1 MNVTLKAFA
10 GRGMQSPNRIAIVA
24 PDNLHAWKLES
35 QSQLVIKR
43 GRYNVTV
50 WVYQG
55 DVGTTVQPSEELPTD
70 LNQVILLS
78 KRSRDALSMS
88 QPLDVRIIVP
98 KSLRLNVVPALID
111 DLPSG
116 EEAQVNEEICQ
127 IVCGWHD
134 WTLIVHD
141 GCSFPV
147 RLQTR
152 KMLSTNI
159 RLSLLTRALIC
170 SAKSSEG
177 LIDVQLTPLFDD
189 RPSKIE
195 PSPKPRSLFQRFFS
209 VLPWMIQLFDR
220 IAERLLR
227 PLLGAPVVTLRT
239 VGALVG
245 DDNEQVIRLH
255 SEVFPLIGVEPGDH
269 VIVSWADRYVM
280 AVALEA
286 GEITPEEARTIKGL
300 KRIDLFSE
308 SPEPSALDHLS
319 IGVSAKLRSDLGI
332 PRSTVLCVRRRLMT
346 AVLGQL
352 NQLTI
357 PVLGLILAAVA
368 VPNISYTAIAIG
380 FIPMLILGMLPIRH
394 KKPPHGRF

>member
-1 MNVTLKAFA
+1 
-10 GRGMQSPNRIAIVA
+10 MQSPNRIAIVTQ
-24 PDNLHAWKLES
+24 DNLSAWDLES
-35 QSQLVIKR
+35 QSQLIIKR
-43 GRYNVTV
+43 GSCSVTV

-55 DVGTTVQPSEELPTD
+55 NVDTAVQPSDELPTD

-78 KRSRDALSMS
+78 KRSRDALAMN

-98 KSLRLNVVPALID
+98 KSLRLKVVPALID
-111 DLPSG
+111 DLPRG
-116 EEAQVNEEICQ
+116 DEAQVNEEIRQ
-127 IVCGWHD
+127 LVCGRHG
-134 WTLIVHD
+134 WTLIVHG

-147 RLQTR
+147 RLESR

-170 SAKSSEG
+170 SAKSSED
-177 LIDVQLTPLFDD
+177 LIDVQLTPLFEDK
-189 RPSKIE
+189 PSKKELIPE
-195 PSPKPRSLFQRFFS
+195 ASPLFRRIFDM
-209 VLPWMIQLFDR
+209 LRRTMQLLNR
-220 IAERLLR
+220 IVEQLLR

-255 SEVFPLIGVEPGDH
+255 SEVFPLLGVKPGDH

-286 GEITPEEARTIKGL
+286 GKITPEEAQAIKGL

-319 IGVSAKLRSDLGI
+319 IGVSAKLRSDLGL
-332 PRSTVLCVRRRLMT
+332 PKSTVLCIRRRLMT
-346 AVLGQL
+346 TVLGQL

-357 PVLGLILAAVA
+357 PVLGLVLAAVA
-368 VPNISYTAIAIG
+368 VPNVSYTAIAIG
-380 FIPMLILGMLPIRH
+380 FIPVLILGMLPIRH

>member
-1 MNVTLKAFA
+1 
-10 GRGMQSPNRIAIVA
+10 MQSPNRIAIVA
-24 PDNLHAWKLES
+24 PDNLHTWRLES
-35 QSQLVIKR
+35 PSQLLIKR
-43 GRYNVTV
+43 GRYSVTV

-55 DVGTTVQPSEELPTD
+55 DVGATVQPSEDLPTD

-78 KRSRDALSMS
+78 KRTRDALGMS
-88 QPLDVRIIVP
+88 QPLDVRIILP

-116 EEAQVNEEICQ
+116 DEAQVNEEICQ
-127 IVCGWHD
+127 LVCGWRG

-147 RLQTR
+147 RLHAR

-170 SAKSSEG
+170 SAKSSED
-177 LIDVQLTPLFDD
+177 LMDVQLTPLFDD

-195 PSPKPRSLFQRFFS
+195 PGPESPPLFQRFFGM
-209 VLPWMIQLFDR
+209 LLWMIQLLNR

-245 DDNEQVIRLH
+245 DDNEQVVRLH

-269 VIVSWADRYVM
+269 IIVSWADRCVM
-280 AVALEA
+280 AVALE
-286 GEITPEEARTIKGL
+286 GGKTTPEEAQTIKRL

-346 AVLGQL
+346 SVLGQL

-380 FIPMLILGMLPIRH
+380 FIPVLILGMLPIRH

>member
-1 MNVTLKAFA
+1 
-10 GRGMQSPNRIAIVA
+10 
-24 PDNLHAWKLES
+24 
-35 QSQLVIKR
+35 
-43 GRYNVTV
+43 
-50 WVYQG
+50 
-55 DVGTTVQPSEELPTD
+55 
-70 LNQVILLS
+70 
-78 KRSRDALSMS
+78 MS
-88 QPLDVRIIVP
+88 QPLDVRIILP

-116 EEAQVNEEICQ
+116 DEAQVNEEICQ
-127 IVCGWHD
+127 LVCGWRG

-147 RLQTR
+147 RLHAR

-170 SAKSSEG
+170 SAKSSED
-177 LIDVQLTPLFDD
+177 LMDVQLTPLFDD

-195 PSPKPRSLFQRFFS
+195 PGPESPPLFQRFFGM
-209 VLPWMIQLFDR
+209 LLWMIQLLNR

-245 DDNEQVIRLH
+245 DDNEQVVRLH

-269 VIVSWADRYVM
+269 IIVSWADRCVM
-280 AVALEA
+280 AVALE
-286 GEITPEEARTIKGL
+286 GGKTTPEEAQTIKRL

-319 IGVSAKLRSDLGI
+319 IGVSGKLRSDPRNPKKHGI
-332 PRSTVLCVRRRLMT
+332 MRPKTADDICFRTTKSTDNSGVRAYSGRRCCSEYIIHSNCYWLHSCAYFRDAAHPSQKT
-346 AVLGQL
+346 SSWAI
-352 NQLTI
+352 LT
-357 PVLGLILAAVA
+357 L
-368 VPNISYTAIAIG
+368 
-380 FIPMLILGMLPIRH
+380 
-394 KKPPHGRF
+394 